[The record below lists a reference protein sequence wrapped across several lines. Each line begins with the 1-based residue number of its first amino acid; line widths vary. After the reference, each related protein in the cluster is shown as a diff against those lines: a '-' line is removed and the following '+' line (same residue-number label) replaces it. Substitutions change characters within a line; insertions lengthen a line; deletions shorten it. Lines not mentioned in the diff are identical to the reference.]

1 LRRRILVFTCL
12 LAAVS
17 IVLTAVLIHMAV
29 YRGFAERVML
39 EMAAESDLIVSA
51 VNLSGVAYLQS
62 ISESGSAPRVTL
74 IDRDGRVIFD
84 NGWDASIM
92 ENHMNRPEIKQAVEE
107 GIGEDIRFS
116 ATISRQTFYR
126 AARLP
131 DGKVL
136 RVAMT
141 TDSVFAPLPRLTLIT
156 LAIVTAVFAA
166 AAVIGTR
173 VTRRIVAPINMLNLD
188 RPEEN
193 AVYAE
198 LAPLLSRMKRQNDII
213 AEQMDEIRQRQIEF
227 STMTD
232 NMREGMLLL
241 DDEAH
246 VLSCNRSA
254 LELLHANSASPV
266 GKGALTLNRSEPFYL
281 AVERALGGYP
291 AEEMLAVSDKHLR
304 VMANPVRNGD
314 AVCGAVVLLV
324 DVTEREDRE
333 KLRREFTANVSHELS
348 TPLTAISGYAEI
360 IANGVAKGED
370 IPRFAESIYDVTQ
383 RLIAIVGDVMALS
396 RLDEGVGSLPQEPVD
411 LDELV
416 NLSIQRT
423 RDIAERMRVSVHYE
437 GGSSEVRGVRRILDE
452 AVMNV
457 IDNAIKYNV
466 EGGSV
471 RVTLERL
478 ERDAGEGVE
487 VVFTVSDTGIGIPP
501 DEQER
506 IFERFYRVDRSRCDA
521 VPGTGLGLS
530 IVKHA
535 VKLHNGRIE
544 VKSDGRR
551 GSSVTLRFPA

>member
-1 LRRRILVFTCL
+1 VRRRILVFTSL

-17 IVLTAVLIHMAV
+17 IVLTAFFIHMAV
-29 YRGFAERVML
+29 YRGFAERVSL
-39 EMAAESDLIVSA
+39 EMAAESELIASA
-51 VNLSGVAYLQS
+51 VNLLGAEYLRS
-62 ISESGSAPRVTL
+62 FPENDSSPRITL
-74 IDRDGRVIFD
+74 IDRDGSVLFD
-84 NGWDASIM
+84 NGWDASVM
-92 ENHMNRPEIKQAVEE
+92 ENHMDRPEIRRAVEE
-107 GIGEDIRFS
+107 SVGEDTRFS
-116 ATISRQTFYR
+116 ATISKQTFYR
-126 AARLP
+126 ASKLP

-166 AAVIGTR
+166 AAVIGTS

-193 AVYAE
+193 SVYIE

-232 NMREGMLLL
+232 NMREGMVLL
-241 DDEAH
+241 DDGAH

-266 GKGALTLNRSEPFYL
+266 GKGALTLNRSEPFYR
-281 AVERALGGYP
+281 AVECALGGIP
-291 AEEMLAVSDKHLR
+291 SEEMLSVSDKHLQI
-304 VMANPVRNGD
+304 MANPVRDGG
-314 AVCGAVVLLV
+314 AVCGVVVLLV

-333 KLRREFTANVSHELS
+333 RLRREFTANVSHELS

-370 IPRFAESIYDVTQ
+370 IPRFAGSIYDEAQ
-383 RLIAIVGDVMALS
+383 RLTAIVGDVMALS
-396 RLDEGVGSLPQEPVD
+396 RLDEGVGSLPREPVD

-416 NLSIQRT
+416 NVSIQRT
-423 RDIAERMRVSVHYE
+423 RDIADRMRVSVHYE
-437 GGSSEVRGVRRILDE
+437 GGRAEIHGVRQTLDE
-452 AVMNV
+452 TVMNV
-457 IDNAIKYNV
+457 LDNAIKYNV

-471 RVTLERL
+471 RVKLEVL
-478 ERDAGEGVE
+478 GKNAGEGAEAVLTVE
-487 VVFTVSDTGIGIPP
+487 DTGIGIPP

-535 VKLHNGRIE
+535 VKLHGGKIE
-544 VKSDGRR
+544 VKSDGKR
-551 GSSVTLRFPA
+551 GSSVTLRFPV